1 MIILSEHKHAVED
14 EVILEI
20 FKHCSFQYEIVI
32 VFYMSYIATAQTQL
46 LVIKKS

>member
-20 FKHCSFQYEIVI
+20 FKHDEDEVI
-32 VFYMSYIATAQTQL
+32 F
-46 LVIKKS
+46 